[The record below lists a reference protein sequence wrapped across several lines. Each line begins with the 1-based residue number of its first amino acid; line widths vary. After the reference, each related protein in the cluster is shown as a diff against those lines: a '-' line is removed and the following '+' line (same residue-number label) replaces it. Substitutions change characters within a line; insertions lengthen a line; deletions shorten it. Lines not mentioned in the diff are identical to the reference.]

1 MFSHSFIA
9 MQGDSERYVYPRGN
23 STIYKTNTEKS
34 YLNTY
39 MISFVLFRIW
49 DPPINPISSARTS
62 KQQISQAYKPST
74 SVVASTLIL
83 HQGY

>member
-1 MFSHSFIA
+1 

-23 STIYKTNTEKS
+23 FTIYKTNTEKS

-39 MISFVLFRIW
+39 MYLISFFPFRIW

-62 KQQISQAYKPST
+62 KRQISQAYMPST